1 MPRYNE
7 SYVPEGTMTESARK
21 ILQDALDLPA
31 PDRATL
37 VDALITSLD
46 RPDAG
51 IDELWAEEAEAR
63 LRAFK
68 SGEID
73 AIPAEDVF
81 SR

>member
-1 MPRYNE
+1 
-7 SYVPEGTMTESARK
+7 MTESARK
-21 ILQDALDLPA
+21 ILQYALDLPA
-31 PDRATL
+31 QERARL

-51 IDELWAEEAEAR
+51 MDQLWAEEAEDR

-73 AIPAEDVF
+73 TIPAEDVL